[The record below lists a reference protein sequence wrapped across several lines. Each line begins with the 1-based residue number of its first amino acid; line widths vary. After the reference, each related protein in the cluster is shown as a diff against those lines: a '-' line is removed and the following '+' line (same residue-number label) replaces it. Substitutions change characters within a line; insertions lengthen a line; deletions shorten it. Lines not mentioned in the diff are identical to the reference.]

1 MNHPINKRMRN
12 GIATRRQLLL
22 ALGAGALGTARLA
35 SAQQP
40 TPQPSLPR
48 IVFISPIG
56 AAQSATRMAAFKN
69 GLRDNGLI
77 EGRHYV
83 TDALYAEGQIERF
96 PALVQQALQRGPAVF
111 VLVAV
116 ASVRA
121 AQAATKTIP
130 IVFIATPDPVGN
142 GLVASLGRPGGNTTG
157 VTGQAEE
164 LALKHVEL
172 LHEALP
178 RAKRLAVLMAADY
191 PTHAKMFSGVSAVA
205 TGFGMSA
212 RKFESASPAVLDAAL
227 EAIALHRPDAML
239 ILTYAPFF
247 GERAR
252 ISAAMLKARIP
263 VFAPEAEFVEAGC
276 LMSYAA
282 PYTEM
287 FRYAALHVKKILA
300 GTKPADLPVEQPT
313 RFEMVVNLR
322 NAKALGITMP
332 KVFMLRAERVIE

>member
-1 MNHPINKRMRN
+1 MNYLTNKRMRN

-40 TPQPSLPR
+40 APQPSLPR

-56 AAQSATRMAAFKN
+56 AAQSATRIGAFKDGLRIN
-69 GLRDNGLI
+69 GLV

-83 TDALYAEGQIERF
+83 VDVLYAEGQFERF

-111 VLVAV
+111 VLVAP

-130 IVFIATPDPVGN
+130 IVFVTAADPVGA
-142 GLVASLGRPGGNTTG
+142 GLVASLARPGGNTTG
-157 VTGQAEE
+157 VIGQADE

-178 RAKRLAVLMAADY
+178 RARRIAVLSAAD
-191 PTHAKMFSGVSAVA
+191 TAHAKVFDRVSAVA

-212 RKFESASPAVLDAAL
+212 RRFEAGSPAVLDAAL
-227 EAIALHRPDAML
+227 EAIAQHRPDALL

-247 GERAR
+247 GERDR
-252 ISAAMLKARIP
+252 IAAAMLKARIP
-263 VFAPEAEFVEAGC
+263 VFAPEAEFVDAGC
-276 LMSYAA
+276 LMSYAP

-313 RFEMVVNLR
+313 RFEMAVNLKT
-322 NAKALGITMP
+322 AEALGIKIP
-332 KVFMLRAERVIE
+332 HSLLVRAERVIE

>member
-1 MNHPINKRMRN
+1 MNH
-12 GIATRRQLLL
+12 RRKLLL
-22 ALGAGALGTARLA
+22 TLGAGALTDARAALA
-35 SAQQP
+35 Q
-40 TPQPSLPR
+40 TPQPPPLPR
-48 IVFISPIG
+48 IVLLSPIG
-56 AAQSATRMAAFKN
+56 AAQSATRIGAFKD

-83 TDALYAEGQIERF
+83 LDALYADGQFERF
-96 PALVQQALQRGPAVF
+96 PALVQQAMQRGPAVF
-111 VLVAV
+111 VVVAV
-116 ASVRA
+116 ASARA

-130 IVFIATPDPVGN
+130 IVFVATPDPVGS

-157 VTGQAEE
+157 VTGQAVE

-178 RAKRLAVLMAADY
+178 RAKRLAVLMAPDN
-191 PTHAKMFSGVSAVA
+191 PPHAKMFDGVSAVA
-205 TGFGMSA
+205 AGFGMNA
-212 RKFESASPAVLDAAL
+212 RKFEAASPAVLDAAL
-227 EAIALHRPDAML
+227 EAIARHRPDALL

-247 GERAR
+247 GERER
-252 ISAAMLKARIP
+252 IAAAMLKARIP
-263 VFAPEAEFVEAGC
+263 VFAPEAEFVDAGC
-276 LMSYAA
+276 LISYAA

-322 NAKALGITMP
+322 NAKALGITLP
-332 KVFMLRAERVIE
+332 EVFMLRANRVIE

>member
-1 MNHPINKRMRN
+1 MNH
-12 GIATRRQLLL
+12 RRKLLVT
-22 ALGAGALGTARLA
+22 LGAGALTAPHIALA
-35 SAQQP
+35 HAPQ
-40 TPQPSLPR
+40 TPPLPR
-48 IVFISPIG
+48 IVVISPIG
-56 AAQSATRMAAFKN
+56 AAQSATRIGALKD
-69 GLRDNGLI
+69 GLRDNGLV

-83 TDALYAEGQIERF
+83 MAVLYAEGHFERF
-96 PALVQQALQRGPAVF
+96 PALVQQALQRDPAVL
-111 VLVAV
+111 VVVAV

-130 IVFIATPDPVGN
+130 IVFVATPDPVGS

-157 VTGQAEE
+157 VTGQGEE

-178 RAKRLAVLMAADY
+178 RAKRLAVLTSATN
-191 PTHAKMFSGVSAVA
+191 PPHARMFSGVSAVA

-212 RKFESASPAVLDAAL
+212 HKFEVASPAVLDAAL
-227 EAIALHRPDAML
+227 EAIAQHRPDALL
-239 ILTYAPFF
+239 IFTHAPFF
-247 GERAR
+247 AERDR

-263 VFAPEAEFVEAGC
+263 VFAPEAEFVDAGC

-282 PYTEM
+282 PYTPM

-322 NAKALGITMP
+322 NAKALGITLP
-332 KVFMLRAERVIE
+332 GVTILRAERVIE

>member
-1 MNHPINKRMRN
+1 MNH
-12 GIATRRQLLL
+12 RRKLLVT
-22 ALGAGALGTARLA
+22 LGAGALIDARIALA
-35 SAQQP
+35 QA
-40 TPQPSLPR
+40 PQAPPLQR
-48 IVFISPIG
+48 IVFLSPIG
-56 AAQSATRMAAFKN
+56 AAQSATRIGALKDGLRIN
-69 GLRDNGLI
+69 GLVENQ
-77 EGRHYV
+77 HYV
-83 TDALYAEGQIERF
+83 MDVLYAEGQFERF

-111 VLVAV
+111 VLLAP

-157 VTGQAEE
+157 VTGQADE

-178 RAKRLAVLMAADY
+178 RAKRLAVLMAADNA
-191 PTHAKMFSGVSAVA
+191 THAKMFDGVSAVA
-205 TGFGMSA
+205 TGFGMKAS
-212 RKFESASPAVLDAAL
+212 KFEAASPAALDATL
-227 EAIALHRPDAML
+227 EAIAQHRPDALL
-239 ILTYAPFF
+239 IFTYAPFF
-247 GERAR
+247 GERER

-263 VFAPEAEFVEAGC
+263 VFAPEAEFVDAGC

-282 PYTEM
+282 PYTAM

-322 NAKALGITMP
+322 NAKALGITLP

>member
-1 MNHPINKRMRN
+1 MNH
-12 GIATRRQLLL
+12 RRKMLIT
-22 ALGAGALGTARLA
+22 LGAGALTASRIALA
-35 SAQQP
+35 QA
-40 TPQPSLPR
+40 PQPLPLPR

-56 AAQSATRMAAFKN
+56 AAQSATRIGAFQD
-69 GLRDNGLI
+69 GLRINGLI

-83 TDALYAEGQIERF
+83 MDVLYAEGHFERF
-96 PALVQQALQRGPAVF
+96 PALVQQALQRGPAVL
-111 VLVAV
+111 VVVAV

-130 IVFIATPDPVGN
+130 IVFVATPDPVGS

-157 VTGQAEE
+157 VTGQGDE

-178 RAKRLAVLMAADY
+178 RAKRLAVLAAATN
-191 PTHAKMFSGVSAVA
+191 PPHARMFDGVSAVA

-212 RKFESASPAVLDAAL
+212 HKFEVASPAVLDAAL
-227 EAIALHRPDAML
+227 EAIAQHRPDALL
-239 ILTYAPFF
+239 IFTHAPFF
-247 GERAR
+247 AERER

-263 VFAPEAEFVEAGC
+263 VFAPEAEFVDAGC
-276 LMSYAA
+276 LISYAA
-282 PYTEM
+282 PYTPM

-322 NAKALGITMP
+322 NAKALGITLP
-332 KVFMLRAERVIE
+332 KAFMLRADRVIE